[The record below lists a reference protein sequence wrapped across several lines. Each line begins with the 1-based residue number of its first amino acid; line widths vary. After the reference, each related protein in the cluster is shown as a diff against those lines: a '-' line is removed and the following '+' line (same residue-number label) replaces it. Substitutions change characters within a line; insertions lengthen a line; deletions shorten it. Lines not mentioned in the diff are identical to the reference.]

1 MQCSRCGFENVNASA
16 YCEQCGTLQNATE
29 IALDQAEYKASP
41 PPPLNGHAV
50 LSPPSPPEEYGLH
63 PPRPAYDA
71 PPPSPFGY
79 DMSPLDMYTDQKI
92 AEARPAVTF
101 FRVIRAIVYF
111 MAVFVTGFGLF
122 SAFISF
128 GGNQLTGDLG
138 LFFWLGLILGSIVIF
153 VRLRH
158 RVQRLRWLPW
168 LLWLVCAT
176 IGTFMAFALVFALV
190 PGQTENPVGAF
201 FIGVII
207 ALYGLAVA
215 VICMW

>member
-1 MQCSRCGFENVNASA
+1 MLCPRCGFENVNASA

-29 IALDQAEYKASP
+29 VALYQAEYKASP

-50 LSPPSPPEEYGLH
+50 LPAPSPPEEYSPH

-71 PPPSPFGY
+71 PPPSPFGN
-79 DMSPLDMYTDQKI
+79 DMSPMDMHTDQNI
-92 AEARPAVTF
+92 TEARPAVTF

-122 SAFISF
+122 VAFISF
-128 GGNQLTGDLG
+128 GGNQLTGDIG
-138 LFFWLGLILGSIVIF
+138 LFFWLGLIIASIMIF
-153 VRLRH
+153 VRLRY

-168 LLWLVCAT
+168 VLWLACVTVGA
-176 IGTFMAFALVFALV
+176 FMAFVLDLALV
-190 PGQTENPVGAF
+190 PGQTENPAGSF
-201 FIGVII
+201 LLGVII

-215 VICMW
+215 VICMC

>member
-1 MQCSRCGFENVNASA
+1 MQCPRCGFENVNASA

-29 IALDQAEYKASP
+29 VALDQAEYNAPP

-50 LSPPSPPEEYGLH
+50 LPPPSPPEEYGL
-63 PPRPAYDA
+63 PRLAYDA

-92 AEARPAVTF
+92 TEARPAVTF

-122 SAFISF
+122 GAFISF
-128 GGNQLTGDLG
+128 GGNQLTEDLG
-138 LFFWLGLILGSIVIF
+138 LFFWLGLIIASIVIF
-153 VRLRH
+153 VRLRY

-168 LLWLVCAT
+168 LLWLVCVT
-176 IGTFMAFALVFALV
+176 IGTFMAFVLEFALV

-201 FIGVII
+201 FFGAII
-207 ALYGLAVA
+207 ALYGLAVV
-215 VICMW
+215 VISMW